1 MSSREGQIQLGAGAI
16 VASLLFIFVAIPN
29 FVSFLVRTKHMT
41 IAIVSAVAVP
51 LLLYVF
57 FAHVAGVAIP
67 QGNFVRLP

>member
-1 MSSREGQIQLGAGAI
+1 LGLVWTAMLAF
-16 VASLLFIFVAIPN
+16 AATAL
-29 FVSFLVRTKHMT
+29 LVRTKHMT
-41 IAIVSAVAVP
+41 IAIVSAVTVP